1 VHCNPLQREQ
11 AQAHSKHGAG
21 PDGNASRVLD
31 DFHRV
36 EGRIEPLEGAW
47 PGVPLEDF
55 ARTGGHGTPREV
67 NLRPGHPES
76 SLRGGANAERPE
88 FVRHPRSVLTSA
100 PRRRIHSLVTPCQPP
115 TEEAL
120 HRAVDVLR
128 RGGLVGLPTET
139 VYGLAADAENELAV
153 RRIFAVK
160 GRPST
165 HPLIVHLASAEAA
178 KGWVSRLPPEAEL
191 LAASF
196 WPGPLTLVL
205 PRSTRASDAVTGGQ
219 GTVAVRVPAHPVARA
234 VLRAFGGGLA
244 APSANRFGRVS
255 PTRAAH
261 VLADLGGEVDFILDG
276 GPCSVGVESTIIDLS
291 GPKPVLL
298 RPGGVAL
305 EAVEGVLGRAIS
317 QTVAGEVRAP
327 GMLPSHY
334 APRAG
339 LVLAHRS
346 EAPRLAE
353 ELQRSG
359 RRVALCSPE
368 ATVPAGV
375 VHLRAPE
382 DVAELAR
389 SLYGLLRDVDKA
401 GVDVAVVVVPE
412 EAGLGLAVLDRLRR
426 AAAPRD
432 PVL

>member
-1 VHCNPLQREQ
+1 L
-11 AQAHSKHGAG
+11 
-21 PDGNASRVLD
+21 L
-31 DFHRV
+31 
-36 EGRIEPLEGAW
+36 
-47 PGVPLEDF
+47 
-55 ARTGGHGTPREV
+55 
-67 NLRPGHPES
+67 
-76 SLRGGANAERPE
+76 
-88 FVRHPRSVLTSA
+88 
-100 PRRRIHSLVTPCQPP
+100 TPCEPP

-120 HRAVDVLR
+120 RRAVDVLR

-165 HPLIVHLASAEAA
+165 HPLIVHLASAEAVR
-178 KGWVSRLPPEAEL
+178 GWVGRLPPEAEL
-191 LAASF
+191 LASAF

-219 GTVAVRVPAHPVARA
+219 GTVAVRVPAHPVALA
-234 VLRAFGGGLA
+234 VLQAFGGGLA

-276 GPCSVGVESTIIDLS
+276 GPCSVGVESTIVDLS
-291 GPKPVLL
+291 GPEPVLL
-298 RPGGVAL
+298 RPGGVGL
-305 EAVEGVLGRAIS
+305 EALQGVLGRPLS
-317 QTVAGEVRAP
+317 QTVVGDVRAP

-339 LVLAHRS
+339 LVLAQRG
-346 EAPRLAE
+346 EAPRLAA
-353 ELQRSG
+353 ELHRTG

-368 ATVPAGV
+368 EAVLKGV
-375 VHLRAPE
+375 VHLSVPD

-389 SLYGLLRDVDKA
+389 ALYALLRDVDAA

-412 EAGLGLAVLDRLRR
+412 TAGLGLAVLDRLRR
-426 AAAPRD
+426 AAAPRA
-432 PVL
+432 P